1 MALGPIAFKGSFTS
15 EAIAR
20 VVKLVDTRDL
30 KSLGI
35 IYRAGSTP
43 AMGTRFEISGRLF
56 FCIFD
61 DNMLFKNA
69 EIYFTQ
75 FLFLTMRYT
84 L

>member
-1 MALGPIAFKGSFTS
+1 MAMISEIPCTFMALGPIAFKGSFAF

-43 AMGTRFEISGRLF
+43 ALGTRFGASGQLIY
-56 FCIFD
+56 CIFD
-61 DNMLFKNA
+61 KKN
-69 EIYFTQ
+69 
-75 FLFLTMRYT
+75 
-84 L
+84 